1 MLQPET
7 EQDPIPTLRQ
17 RLETW
22 IQDQIDYR
30 NKFGNS
36 LGNVNGDLSVENL
49 SHDEKDG
56 IVAER
61 ERLFSQR
68 GILVTIFTVSL
79 AAFLQGHVQSSINAI
94 SLFVKTV
101 GIDIKKQGEAR
112 GNGANTTAQ
121 WQLGAMNAVPFFVAA
136 FPGVLL
142 SLPLNYCLGRR
153 GSLALSALLIIA
165 SSVGSGFAITWR
177 QILGARVVGGIAMG
191 IRAFSAPILAS
202 ETAVGYWRGSTILAW
217 QLWVACGIMIG
228 FVFNFVISA
237 ATATL
242 DSSPDSSLDKHGSR
256 YHALQWIAA
265 APAIPVLFLLVAVC
279 FCYES
284 PRFHMRP
291 GTPNYDLERA
301 YNILIQ
307 VRQTRLQATRDLFLI
322 WWSTRVRHSRQG
334 TIPSVAPHLSGRGGN
349 STANQRRTIMTLDS
363 GLTYSSLVRLVM
375 KLSAD
380 QFRPLFTR
388 RRLRNALWSSCT
400 VALAQQLCGINVFA
414 FYSNGMFSEYGVK
427 TSMGYSLGFGAVN
440 YFFALPAM
448 RSIDIIGRRSWLLST
463 IPFMSFFL
471 MAATVAYALSPQQN
485 DGDQSQPVAN
495 HGSSTDHQW
504 YHLNI
509 SFPLENREAGAS
521 VAISIN
527 LLFAGLLTILLPR
540 INAHFKMSGTLGFF
554 AGLNIV
560 AFILIFF
567 FVEKTKQL
575 TLEELEQVFD
585 NPKSRFARDRLAKRL
600 PSWVR
605 TSLLGRED
613 AERIVGDDEWVLEN
627 RSGGRSG
634 QRSS

>member
-1 MLQPET
+1 MLQPEI

-30 NKFGNS
+30 NRFGNS
-36 LGNVNGDLSVENL
+36 LDGVSDERIRQGIDTICEELPILEREQVRRAAEVAKEGDYYYRLSRGYVNGDGSVENL
-49 SHDEKDG
+49 SQDEKDG

-68 GILVTIFTVSL
+68 GMLVTILTVSL
-79 AAFLQGHVQSSINAI
+79 AAFLQGHVQSSINAM
-94 SLFVKTV
+94 SLFVETV

-121 WQLGAMNAVPFFVAA
+121 WQLGSMNAVPFFVAA

-165 SSVGSGFAITWR
+165 SSVGSGFAITWQ

-191 IRAFSAPILAS
+191 IKAVSAPILAS

-237 ATATL
+237 ATTTL
-242 DSSPDSSLDKHGSR
+242 DSSPDGGLDEHGSR

-265 APAIPVLFLLVAVC
+265 APAIPALFLLVAVC

-284 PRFHMRP
+284 PRFYMRP

-307 VRQTRLQATRDLFLI
+307 VRQTRLQVTRDLFLI
-322 WWSTRVRHSRQG
+322 WWSTRVRHGLQCTMPG
-334 TIPSVAPHLSGRGGN
+334 VAPHLPGRDGN
-349 STANQRRTIMTLDS
+349 STANQRRTVTSPDS

-400 VALAQQLCGINVFA
+400 VALAQQLCGINIFA
-414 FYSNGMFSEYGVK
+414 FYSNGMFSEYGVT

-440 YFFALPAM
+440 FFFALPAM

-463 IPFMSFFL
+463 LPFMSFFL
-471 MAATVAYALSPQQN
+471 MAATVAYALSPRQN
-485 DGDQSQPVAN
+485 DGDQLRPVAN
-495 HGSSTDHQW
+495 TGGSISGIIFIYRTKPA
-504 YHLNI
+504 HL
-509 SFPLENREAGAS
+509 
-521 VAISIN
+521 
-527 LLFAGLLTILLPR
+527 
-540 INAHFKMSGTLGFF
+540 
-554 AGLNIV
+554 
-560 AFILIFF
+560 
-567 FVEKTKQL
+567 
-575 TLEELEQVFD
+575 
-585 NPKSRFARDRLAKRL
+585 
-600 PSWVR
+600 VR
-605 TSLLGRED
+605 
-613 AERIVGDDEWVLEN
+613 N
-627 RSGGRSG
+627 
-634 QRSS
+634 